1 MRNSDDLKNNTRAMV
16 PFEKPDTEPLSLVS
30 QEDFSEDECVTR
42 SSTPK
47 GSNNNNNI
55 RRKRHISWTP
65 EEVVMLVDGV
75 AQCGVGR
82 WTEIKRLLFSSSSH
96 RTSVD
101 LKVCL

>member
-1 MRNSDDLKNNTRAMV
+1 M
-16 PFEKPDTEPLSLVS
+16 ES
-30 QEDFSEDECVTR
+30 QEDISEDECIAR

-47 GSNNNNNI
+47 GSG

-65 EEVVMLVDGV
+65 EEVVKLVDGV
-75 AQCGVGR
+75 SQCGVGR

-101 LKVCL
+101 LKVFYNIREY